1 MQAQAVLKAMDTAN
15 KAAAELTAARKR
27 LWRASEIVADASEED
42 LATQQKIA
50 LGEDVICLKY
60 APDYL
65 KQQLTLKLSCYTS
78 VVNAYAGYGYAKDKM
93 FAVVG
98 PPKFCLRQNLNAMHS
113 SSEDADAT
121 GAPVFEAVFEDV
133 AEEVEEEDEEAVE
146 EAEDDEEEAE
156 EAVEE
161 AEDDDDEAEEADEEA
176 EEEEEEADEEA
187 VEDDEKAV
195 EDDEEAV
202 EDDEEAEEA
211 EEDDEKAEEAEEEA
225 EEDEEV
231 IIIAD
236 AEVVIIINDD
246 DEPPAKRHCGACF
259 Y

>member
-65 KQQLTLKLSCYTS
+65 KQQLTVKLSCYTS

-113 SSEDADAT
+113 SSNDADAT
-121 GAPVFEAVFEDV
+121 GAPVFEAVFEDA
-133 AEEVEEEDEEAVE
+133 AEEVEEDH
-146 EAEDDEEEAE
+146 
-156 EAVEE
+156 
-161 AEDDDDEAEEADEEA
+161 
-176 EEEEEEADEEA
+176 
-187 VEDDEKAV
+187 
-195 EDDEEAV
+195 
-202 EDDEEAEEA
+202 EEAEEA
-211 EEDDEKAEEAEEEA
+211 EEDDEEAEEAEEEA

>member
-65 KQQLTLKLSCYTS
+65 KQQLTVKLSCHTS
-78 VVNAYAGYGYAKDKM
+78 VVKAYAGYGYAKDKM

-113 SSEDADAT
+113 SSDDADAT
-121 GAPVFEAVFEDV
+121 GAPVFEAVFEDA
-133 AEEVEEEDEEAVE
+133 AEEVE
-146 EAEDDEEEAE
+146 
-156 EAVEE
+156 
-161 AEDDDDEAEEADEEA
+161 
-176 EEEEEEADEEA
+176 
-187 VEDDEKAV
+187 
-195 EDDEEAV
+195 

-211 EEDDEKAEEAEEEA
+211 EEDDEEAEEAEEDDEEAEEAEEDDEEAEEAEEEA

>member
-65 KQQLTLKLSCYTS
+65 KQQLTVKLSCYTS

-113 SSEDADAT
+113 SSEDAEAT
-121 GAPVFEAVFEDV
+121 GAPVFEAVFEDA
-133 AEEVEEEDEEAVE
+133 AEEVEEDH
-146 EAEDDEEEAE
+146 EEAE
-156 EAVEE
+156 EA
-161 AEDDDDEAEEADEEA
+161 ED
-176 EEEEEEADEEA
+176 
-187 VEDDEKAV
+187 
-195 EDDEEAV
+195 
-202 EDDEEAEEA
+202 DDEEAEEA
-211 EEDDEKAEEAEEEA
+211 EEDDEEAEEAEEEA

-259 Y
+259 

>member
-65 KQQLTLKLSCYTS
+65 KQQLTVKLSCYTS

-113 SSEDADAT
+113 SSDDADAT
-121 GAPVFEAVFEDV
+121 GAPVFEAVFEDA
-133 AEEVEEEDEEAVE
+133 AEEVEEDHEEAVE
-146 EAEDDEEEAE
+146 EAE
-156 EAVEE
+156 
-161 AEDDDDEAEEADEEA
+161 
-176 EEEEEEADEEA
+176 
-187 VEDDEKAV
+187 
-195 EDDEEAV
+195 

-211 EEDDEKAEEAEEEA
+211 EEDDEEAEEAEEDDEEAEEAEEDDEEAEEAEEEA

>member
-50 LGEDVICLKY
+50 QGEDVICLKY

-65 KQQLTLKLSCYTS
+65 KQQLTVKLSCYTS

-113 SSEDADAT
+113 SSNDADAT

-133 AEEVEEEDEEAVE
+133 AEEVEEDH
-146 EAEDDEEEAE
+146 EEAE
-156 EAVEE
+156 EAE
-161 AEDDDDEAEEADEEA
+161 
-176 EEEEEEADEEA
+176 
-187 VEDDEKAV
+187 
-195 EDDEEAV
+195 

-211 EEDDEKAEEAEEEA
+211 EEDDEEAEEAEEDDEEAEEAKEDDEEAEEAEEDDEEAEEAEEEA